1 MGSMKVAFWSQMMM
15 NIVVVL
21 IVALAAIPL
30 ALFLV
35 GLWADKH
42 RRTLFNRGQVFAL
55 SNQEFLEGES
65 SMEAV

>member
-15 NIVVVL
+15 NVVAVF
-21 IVALAAIPL
+21 IVALAVIPL
-30 ALFLV
+30 AFFLV

-42 RRTLFNRGQVFAL
+42 RRTLFNRGQVLTL

-65 SMEAV
+65 SMEAA